1 MSCSIYFLL
10 VCIKTYI
17 IYNVKHA
24 VFVFTHIKF
33 SLPLT
38 AFPRNTYIITCLL
51 TYNLLTYELLHEDNH
66 KHMTMSANSSTQLI
80 HNKTKTNK
88 KPTDMKMQ
96 MYRQV
101 LFKSKR
107 ENNNNENRTKKTPEI
122 CPVYHPKTSQRP
134 KNLFAFLCM
143 HFTTAHNLNLIR
155 KEFSREKTTGS
166 STCTTFMWP

>member
-107 ENNNNENRTKKTPEI
+107 ENNNNENRTKKNPRDLSSVSPKDEPKAQKLVCI
-122 CPVYHPKTSQRP
+122 FVY
-134 KNLFAFLCM
+134 AFY
-143 HFTTAHNLNLIR
+143 N
-155 KEFSREKTTGS
+155 
-166 STCTTFMWP
+166 CT